1 MQYSCNLTGN
11 RATIKAAYK
20 KKSKKPQKNN
30 ILPHKKKERTNYKTK
45 KFIHKF

>member
-1 MQYSCNLTGN
+1 MQFNRQPSDYKSC
-11 RATIKAAYK
+11 IQ

-45 KFIHKF
+45 KFIHKV